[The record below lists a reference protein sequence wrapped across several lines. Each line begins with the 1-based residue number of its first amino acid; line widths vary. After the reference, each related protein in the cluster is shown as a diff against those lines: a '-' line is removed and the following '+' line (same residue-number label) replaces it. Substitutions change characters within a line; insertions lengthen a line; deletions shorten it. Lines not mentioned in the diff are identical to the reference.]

1 MLLVIDVGNSHTV
14 LGLFEDEVLKGRWR
28 VNTSHYRTADELRVL
43 FSMLLQLEGF
53 SPKNVSGCC
62 ISSVVPQINHD
73 LLKVCRDAFGLDA
86 LMVGP
91 GVKTGL
97 ALLCDNPHEVGA
109 DRIVNAVGAL
119 DLCGGPLVIIDFGT
133 ATSLDVVSA
142 RSEWCGGVIVPGVEV
157 SANALS
163 ERCAKLP
170 KVEIAVP
177 PKVIGTNTVNCIRS
191 GLTYGYANLVD
202 GLVGRIMEEMAET
215 PVVVATGGFAKTI
228 APISRRID
236 RVEPDLTL
244 HGLKIVYRKNER
256 AS

>member
-14 LGLFEDEVLKGRWR
+14 LGLYEGDALKGHWR

-43 FSMLLQLEGF
+43 CTMLLQLEGF
-53 SPKNVSGCC
+53 SPKQVSGCC
-62 ISSVVPQINHD
+62 ISSVVPQLNHD

-97 ALLCDNPHEVGA
+97 VLLCDNPHEVGA

-119 DLCGGPLVIIDFGT
+119 EVCSGPLVIIDFGT
-133 ATSLDVVSA
+133 ATSLDVVSE

-177 PKVIGTNTVNCIRS
+177 SKVIGTNTVNCIRS
-191 GLTYGYANLVD
+191 GLTYGYASLVD
-202 GLVGRIMEEMAET
+202 GLVDQIAEEMGCAPT
-215 PVVVATGGFAKTI
+215 VVATGGFAGTI
-228 APISRRID
+228 APISRRIN

-244 HGLKIVYRKNER
+244 RGLKTIYRKNER
-256 AS
+256 VS